1 MFTNQSLIT
10 HFEATEVFRQH
21 AKRVLDDGGT
31 FFDYRIDQEAINRYS
46 GGEEP
51 VAVNTFSAGKEGV
64 IYGVQ
69 EVNEP
74 TKDLFVFEIR
84 DTEKASRD
92 YYQLERLVYESD
104 LPAESGSLIKK
115 ENTVFCAPH
124 NKMLNLIDGVWYL
137 NDTVSTTPIISVT
150 YDLVE
155 EVTQDTFVKA
165 IGSIIVTDFR
175 ERVVQRTLGFSID
188 IGDTTFWFEILG
200 VPPDRDPIYLLSDRT
215 DQIKRLA
222 KYIYQ
227 EILVA
232 FGFPKPEVINIKSGD
247 NVNLTIGT
255 YTVTATYLESRGL
268 TDDPNL
274 ASKNLAGV
282 EFVVNTAEGIIPIPI
297 NVEIFF
303 NDLPK
308 DEAIAT
314 NNHMVDV
321 EIKTKNI
328 EDGRGNFTNS
338 NPVRNAL
345 IQNKEYWYKA
355 RYVFQ
360 DGHKTKTCY
369 PVYAPTTASR
379 RLNILR
385 IEDAIDLD
393 TTLADIEIFRKTGSG
408 EFYLIDRLRNPVA
421 LPDGYVQ
428 YIDDGKIDQSLLNE
442 QFYVWTK
449 SHKTHAVI
457 RDRYVKANVGYQS
470 RENEIQGEIA
480 YAIDPNGEALPPNA
494 NIELIAQNRFTDGLT
509 SFHKVVNRL
518 QLPYD
523 STQGIQSF
531 SPVARLTS
539 RNSDSNEVA
548 WFYRYVELDP
558 KDSLTILATSL
569 ANLKTPFYKPEGND
583 VGITPTNPSF
593 FIGYRY
599 LYKANNNQFFFADVN
614 KKENTNVGVRHNV
627 QVTDITTGQF
637 VTTGNPDYVRL
648 AGNTQLA
655 SDVVPR
661 NRFLYKRI
669 PNTNIWEFND
679 FEALREL
686 ILSTNVTLKLKSFA
700 GANNVQTDNI
710 RDIEVRVT
718 DIVDNSVNYD
728 RDTHGVF
735 DGIDISRLGVNIVF
749 DRFTTTN
756 SGRIGR
762 MYLTVET
769 GTELDI
775 TQDLIQANL
784 EIPYLF
790 NYEGPNNTFKVV
802 NTRPPKLPENLIV
815 YLGKDTEEFYT
826 GVEKVEQNNAV
837 YWRLKESNIYET
849 FVGINDLDTY
859 QDKFPNQ
866 LIWSEP
872 QLLGTNITGSRTTL
886 FTNVLNIQNDYGD
899 IVRIEPLGNRLI
911 VFTER
916 GVAIVVVGEQLTQTP
931 SGETFV
937 QGINFLNSPVWL
949 LKNIESVQIGTIKQY
964 QNNLIF
970 SDGKDVYRLGD
981 QIENLSNGA
990 IDLGVIRET
999 YLGYEYDGRKPIET
1013 ATMWAT
1019 IDPKNREYRISNGKK
1034 TYCYNFDM
1042 NGWTGPHD
1050 YSESINISFGDRS
1063 FGVVEGEIIEH
1074 NIGNTRSEKENG
1086 PDGEYV
1092 TTIQS
1097 TSNDLGNAWVT
1108 KLFRKFYVEQDGD
1121 ATFSYSNDDSD
1132 YTDVDLSKARTVAGL
1147 KHVGVQSQ
1155 HQNSRYMFWKVMS
1168 QAQDFVLKLMSFEYT
1183 PRNRR

>member
-84 DTEKASRD
+84 DTERASRD
-92 YYQLERLVYESD
+92 YYNLERLVYESD
-104 LPAESGSLIKK
+104 LPAEYGSLIKK

-155 EVTQDTFVKA
+155 EVTQDTFVNA
-165 IGSIIVTDFR
+165 TGSLIVTGFR
-175 ERVVQRTLGFSID
+175 ERVVQTTLGFEIN

-200 VPPDRDPIYLLSDRT
+200 APPERDPIYLLSDRT

-232 FGFPKPEVINIKSGD
+232 FGFPKPEVINIKNGD
-247 NVNLTIGT
+247 NVTLTIGQ

-268 TDDPNL
+268 VEDVNL
-274 ASKNLAGV
+274 SLKVLAGV
-282 EFVVNTAEGIIPIPI
+282 EFVVNEAEGITPIPI
-297 NVEIFF
+297 NVEIFY

-314 NNHMVDV
+314 NNHLVDV

-328 EDGRGNFTNS
+328 QDGRGNFTS
-338 NPVRNAL
+338 NKPVRNAL
-345 IQNKEYWYKA
+345 TQNKEYWYKA

-421 LPDGYVQ
+421 QPDGYVY
-428 YIDDGKIDQSLLNE
+428 YIDDGKIDQTLLDE

-457 RDRYVKANVGYQS
+457 RDRYVKANVNYQS
-470 RENEIQGEIA
+470 RENEIQGELN
-480 YAIDPNGEALPPNA
+480 YGIDPNGETLPPNA
-494 NIELIAQNRFTDGLT
+494 NIELIAQNRFRDGLT
-509 SFHKVVNRL
+509 SFHKVVAGV
-518 QLPYD
+518 QIPYN
-523 STQGIQSF
+523 SIEGIQSF
-531 SPVARLTS
+531 TPVARLRS
-539 RNSDSNEVA
+539 RNFDSNEVG
-548 WFYRYVELDP
+548 WFYRYVELPPSDNLP
-558 KDSLTILATSL
+558 ILSTSL
-569 ANLKTPFYKPEGND
+569 ANLRTPFYKPEGNN

-599 LYKANNNQFFFADVN
+599 LYKSSNNQFFFADVD
-614 KKENTNVGVRHNV
+614 KKENTETGVRYNV
-627 QVTDITTGQF
+627 QVTDVTTGQF
-637 VTTGNPDYVRL
+637 VTTANPDYVRL
-648 AGNTQLA
+648 ASGSQFANA
-655 SDVVPR
+655 IVPP
-661 NRFLYKRI
+661 NRFLYRRI
-669 PNTNIWEFND
+669 PNTNVWEFND
-679 FEALREL
+679 FDALREL
-686 ILSTNVTLKLKSFA
+686 ILSTKVTAKLKSFS
-700 GANNVQTDNI
+700 GANNIQTDKI

-718 DIVDNSVNYD
+718 DIVDNSVVYN
-728 RDTHGVF
+728 REAHGVF
-735 DGIDISRLGVNIVF
+735 DGININIAFLNVTF
-749 DRFTTTN
+749 DRFQTT
-756 SGRIGR
+756 SQGRIGR

-769 GTELDI
+769 GTDLDI
-775 TQDLIQANL
+775 TQDLVNARL
-784 EIPYLF
+784 ELPYLF
-790 NYEGPNNTFKVV
+790 NYDGPNDTFKVV
-802 NTRPPKLPENLIV
+802 NTRPPTLPENVIV

-872 QLLGTNITGSRTTL
+872 QLLGTNITGSRTFP

-916 GVAIVVVGEQLTQTP
+916 GVAVVMVGEQLTQTP

-990 IDLGVIRET
+990 IDLGPIKET
-999 YLGYEYDGRKPIET
+999 YLGYEFKKRRPSQE
-1013 ATMWAT
+1013 AQMWAT
-1019 IDPKNREYRISNGKK
+1019 IDPKNREYRISNGSK

-1042 NGWTGPHD
+1042 NGWTGPHN
-1050 YSESINISFGDRS
+1050 YSETINVSFADRS
-1063 FGVVEGEIIEH
+1063 FGVIDAEIIEH
-1074 NIGNTRSEKENG
+1074 NIGNTRGELENG
-1086 PDGEYV
+1086 PDIEYF
-1092 TTIQS
+1092 TEIKS
-1097 TSNDLGNAWVT
+1097 TSNDLGNAWIT
-1108 KLFRKFYVEQDGD
+1108 KLFRKFYIEQDGE

-1132 YTDVDLSKARTVAGL
+1132 YTDVDLSKSRTVAGL

-1168 QAQDFVLKLMSFEYT
+1168 KAQDFVLKLMSFEYT